1 MTKERSGKTWKI
13 YKIKTKQ
20 RTSEKQTTN
29 NRSPQ
34 LKQEAFS
41 PPLSHLF
48 LIEHQKQLLFVF
60 SYHSSGTQ
68 QRINMDSFYSKA
80 FNCLLSISY
89 MLLFLTA
96 VSADPFKFNCTGTG
110 DDYTNQSMFETNLN
124 NLLSSLTSKAALGF
138 YGNDTKGGNPNLV
151 YGLFL
156 CKGDITTDKCQTC
169 IQTAS
174 KDIILYCQNSKQ
186 AILWYEPCQ
195 LRYSDRN
202 FFGLIDTSTGFYL
215 YNSENTSSPSTS
227 LAFIS
232 NLTKEVQTRP
242 SIFGTSAS
250 RVQSFG
256 QSIYGL
262 AQFTKDLSSDDCGKC
277 LNEVINQIES
287 CCLWSKGWRYLS
299 ASCNIRYEAYSFF
312 NGSKPYPHYLEYNCP
327 HEIQDSQLFITN
339 LNQLLSI
346 ITTKAPP
353 WGFNVLS
360 VGENPDLVY
369 GLVLCRGDVSSDN
382 CLICLQIAR
391 DGIKYNCPN
400 RAMVLYELQEKAP
413 NRTTI
418 FAADRVRISK
428 SEMRYGLVQCT
439 RDLSAD
445 DCRKC
450 LRILTTN
457 LSNCCAMR
465 TSYRYYT
472 ASCTIRYD
480 NFPFYNTS
488 APQIFP
494 PHPTSTQGNETKPSR
509 AVIYSSVAAAF
520 VGAMLLTY
528 CVYYLCQRRP
538 HREREGTSESNH
550 GVKFQNFGPSTST
563 NFLEVNGF
571 GENDDESQELPLID
585 FSIIQQATN
594 NFSDDYKLGQGGF
607 GPVYK
612 GILPDGNE
620 VAVKRL
626 SRGSE
631 QGMGEFNNEV
641 KLIAKLQH
649 RNLVRL
655 LGCCMETE
663 EMILVY
669 EYMPNTSLDGFLYD
683 QRKRA
688 QLDWTK
694 RLHIIVG
701 ISRGL
706 LYLHEDSRLRIIH
719 RDLKASNILL
729 DHEMNPKISDFG
741 MARVFRGNQLSPDN
755 TLRVVGTI
763 GYMAPEYA
771 MEGLFSVK
779 SDVFSFGVL
788 LLEIVSGKR
797 NSRLFLTQY
806 RQRLLVY
813 AWRLWSEGKSLELI
827 DPLLMESC
835 STSEVIRCIHISLLC
850 VQENAAD
857 RPTMSFVVLML
868 GSESISLPQPA
879 KPPNFTPGRVLLL
892 SDQSLTGGS
901 TYSFNELTIS
911 DFGPR

>member
-1 MTKERSGKTWKI
+1 MHT
-13 YKIKTKQ
+13 
-20 RTSEKQTTN
+20 
-29 NRSPQ
+29 
-34 LKQEAFS
+34 
-41 PPLSHLF
+41 
-48 LIEHQKQLLFVF
+48 
-60 SYHSSGTQ
+60 
-68 QRINMDSFYSKA
+68 A
-80 FNCLLSISY
+80 FNILLSISY
-89 MLLFLTA
+89 MLLFLTTI
-96 VSADPFKFNCTGTG
+96 SADPFKFNCTG
-110 DDYTNQSMFETNLN
+110 DNYASQSTFETNLN
-124 NLLSSLTSKAALGF
+124 WLLSSLTSKAALGL
-138 YGNDTKGGNPNLV
+138 YNNDTAGENSNLV

-156 CKGDITTDKCQTC
+156 CKGDISQDACQNC

-174 KDIILYCQNSKQ
+174 KDIIPFCSNSKQ
-186 AILWYEPCQ
+186 AIVWYESCQ

-202 FFGLIDTSTGFYL
+202 FLGLIDTSTGFYL
-215 YNSENTSSPSTS
+215 YNNKTITSPNIS

-232 NLTKEVQTRP
+232 KLAKDVQIRL
-242 SIFGTSAS
+242 SMFGTNESQAE
-250 RVQSFG
+250 
-256 QSIYGL
+256 SIYGL
-262 AQFTKDLSSDDCGKC
+262 AQCTKDLSSDDCGKC
-277 LNEVINQIES
+277 LNELIKKIDS
-287 CCLWSKGWRYLS
+287 CCLGRKGWRYLS
-299 ASCNIRYEAYSFF
+299 ASCNIRYETYSFF
-312 NGSKPYPHYLEYNCP
+312 NGSKPHLEL
-327 HEIQDSQLFITN
+327 IQYQCDPNDSPASQLFISN
-339 LNQLLSI
+339 RNKLLSNL
-346 ITTKAPP
+346 TVKTPP
-353 WGFNVLS
+353 SGFYDLS
-360 VGENPDLVY
+360 LGQNTDPVY
-369 GLVLCRGDVSSDN
+369 GLALCRGDVSFDT
-382 CLICLQIAR
+382 CQTCLQLAR
-391 DGIKYNCPN
+391 GGIITNCPN
-400 RAMVLYELQEKAP
+400 RTQGIIWFDECLLRYSNRSFIGISDTTDGFSMFNFNNISQPDRADFDALSLFTELADKAP
-413 NRTTI
+413 NQTLML
-418 FAADRVRISK
+418 ASDRVRISR

-439 RDLSAD
+439 RDLSVG
-445 DCRKC
+445 DCKNC
-450 LRILTTN
+450 LAILTNN
-457 LSNCCAMR
+457 LLNCCR
-465 TSYRYYT
+465 TRTTYRYFSS
-472 ASCTIRYD
+472 SCTIRYEA
-480 NFPFYNTS
+480 FPFFNTS
-488 APQIFP
+488 GLQIFP
-494 PHPTSTQGNETKPSR
+494 SQPTSTRGKETKPSR
-509 AVIYSSVAAAF
+509 AVIYSSVAAAAL
-520 VGAMLLTY
+520 VGAILLTS
-528 CVYYLCQRRP
+528 CVYYLCMRRA
-538 HREREGTSESNH
+538 HGEREGISESNQ
-550 GVKFQNFGPSTST
+550 GVLLQNFGPPTST
-563 NFLEVNGF
+563 NFIEVNGF
-571 GENDDESQELPLID
+571 GENDDKTQELPLID
-585 FSIIQQATN
+585 FSTIQQATN

-612 GILPDGNE
+612 GILPDGKE

-631 QGMGEFNNEV
+631 QGMGEFKNEV

-669 EYMPNTSLDGFLYD
+669 EYMPNISLDSFLYD
-683 QRKRA
+683 QSKRA

-706 LYLHEDSRLRIIH
+706 LYLHEDSRIRIIH

-741 MARVFRGNQLSPDN
+741 MARVFRGNQFSPDN
-755 TLRVVGTI
+755 TIRVVGTI

-806 RQRLLVY
+806 RQSLLVY

-835 STSEVIRCIHISLLC
+835 STSEVIRCIHISFLC

-879 KPPNFTPGRVLLL
+879 KPPNFTPGRVLL

-911 DFGPR
+911 DFRPR

>member
-1 MTKERSGKTWKI
+1 
-13 YKIKTKQ
+13 
-20 RTSEKQTTN
+20 
-29 NRSPQ
+29 
-34 LKQEAFS
+34 
-41 PPLSHLF
+41 
-48 LIEHQKQLLFVF
+48 
-60 SYHSSGTQ
+60 
-68 QRINMDSFYSKA
+68 MDSFHSKA

-96 VSADPFKFNCTGTG
+96 VSADPFKFNCTGDG
-110 DDYTNQSMFETNLN
+110 YTNQSMFETNLN

-242 SIFGTSAS
+242 SMFGTSAS

-262 AQFTKDLSSDDCGKC
+262 AQCTKDLSSDDCGKC

-312 NGSKPYPHYLEYNCP
+312 NGSKPYPHYLEYKCP

-391 DGIKYNCPN
+391 DEIKYNCPN
-400 RAMVLYELQEKAP
+400 RANGIIWFDGCLLHYSNQSFTGVLDNTIKGLVRTSFDNISRPDNADFNPLTLFTELQEKAP

-494 PHPTSTQGNETKPSR
+494 PHPTSTQGKDTKPSR

-669 EYMPNTSLDGFLYD
+669 EYMPNTSLDGFLY
-683 QRKRA
+683 
-688 QLDWTK
+688 
-694 RLHIIVG
+694 G
-701 ISRGL
+701 
-706 LYLHEDSRLRIIH
+706 
-719 RDLKASNILL
+719 
-729 DHEMNPKISDFG
+729 
-741 MARVFRGNQLSPDN
+741 
-755 TLRVVGTI
+755 
-763 GYMAPEYA
+763 
-771 MEGLFSVK
+771 
-779 SDVFSFGVL
+779 
-788 LLEIVSGKR
+788 
-797 NSRLFLTQY
+797 
-806 RQRLLVY
+806 
-813 AWRLWSEGKSLELI
+813 
-827 DPLLMESC
+827 
-835 STSEVIRCIHISLLC
+835 
-850 VQENAAD
+850 
-857 RPTMSFVVLML
+857 
-868 GSESISLPQPA
+868 
-879 KPPNFTPGRVLLL
+879 
-892 SDQSLTGGS
+892 
-901 TYSFNELTIS
+901 
-911 DFGPR
+911 